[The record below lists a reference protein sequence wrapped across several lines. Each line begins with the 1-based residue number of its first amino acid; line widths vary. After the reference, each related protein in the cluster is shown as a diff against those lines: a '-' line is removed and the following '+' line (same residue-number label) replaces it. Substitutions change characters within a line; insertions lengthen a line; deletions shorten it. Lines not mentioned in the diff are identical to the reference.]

1 MQYKKTTILIL
12 KTVLIIIVG
21 TVYCFA
27 QKKNIPPP
35 PQEQPSKKKPTFLPS
50 MDSVVLP
57 PVNNPYDAQNQAN
70 IKETVK
76 QLMPAKASTSR
87 PRKYWKKI
95 NNEQCIKYKYRQGD
109 SLVYR
114 LTSTDSIVFEERP
127 ALIRKRIEYISLI
140 CDYVDDKGLMF
151 LRQILD
157 SYTATEYTKD
167 SKGDKR
173 TTHPWIGKTAYII
186 IDSTGKRHL
195 SKQADTLTAV
205 LAPGGAF
212 QPLFLLPLLGDSK
225 KCNTST
231 SEWDWLSTSLD
242 TLSENGFP
250 YPLVRHTYSFAVR
263 DVFDTLGTT
272 CRKIG
277 YAETG
282 QGSVKTITND
292 VALYMRS
299 VIQGTGFLF
308 FPNDRGYPLAG
319 MIGNNL
325 KLYLNRP
332 NTVELRGSSFTETE
346 FMLVY
351 PPLPTS
357 QKSQPKKNR

>member
-1 MQYKKTTILIL
+1 MKSIYLSALLI
-12 KTVLIIIVG
+12 KTVLIILVG

-27 QKKNIPPP
+27 QKKEGTTSPKI
-35 PQEQPSKKKPTFLPS
+35 EQPKKKASFLPS

-57 PVNNPYDAQNQAN
+57 PVRNPYDAQNQAD
-70 IKETVK
+70 IKETIK
-76 QLMPAKASTSR
+76 RLTPAKVSTNR
-87 PRKYWKKI
+87 PRKDWKKI
-95 NNEQCIKYKYRQGD
+95 DNEQCIRYKYRQGD
-109 SLVYR
+109 SLVYK
-114 LTSTDSIVFEERP
+114 LTSTDSIMFEERP
-127 ALIRKRIEYISLI
+127 TLIRKRTEYISII
-140 CDYVDDKGLMF
+140 CDYVDDRGYMF

-167 SKGDKR
+167 SKGDIR
-173 TTHPWIGKTAYII
+173 RTHPWIGKTTYII
-186 IDSTGKRHL
+186 IDSTGKRYL

-212 QPLFLLPLLGDSK
+212 QPQILLPLLGDSK
-225 KCNTST
+225 LCHTST
-231 SEWDWLSTSLD
+231 KEWDWLSTSLD
-242 TLSENGFP
+242 TLAENGYP

-263 DVFDTLGTT
+263 DVFDTLGST

-299 VIQGTGFLF
+299 MIQGTGFLF

-332 NTVELRGSSFTETE
+332 NTAELRGSSITETE

-351 PPLPTS
+351 PPISISPNKKTK
-357 QKSQPKKNR
+357 KSR

>member
-1 MQYKKTTILIL
+1 M
-12 KTVLIIIVG
+12 VG
-21 TVYCFA
+21 TVYCYA
-27 QKKNIPPP
+27 QKKNTPSPAP
-35 PQEQPSKKKPTFLPS
+35 EQPSKKKPTFLPS

-57 PVNNPYDAQNQAN
+57 PVSNPYDAKNQTSV
-70 IKETVK
+70 KETVRR
-76 QLMPAKASTSR
+76 LMPTQVSTNR
-87 PRKYWKKI
+87 PRKDWDKI

-114 LTSTDSIVFEERP
+114 LTSTDSIIFEERP
-127 ALIRKRIEYISLI
+127 ALIRKRTEYISLI

-173 TTHPWIGKTAYII
+173 NMHPWIGRTAYII
-186 IDSTGKRHL
+186 IDSTGKRYL
-195 SKQADTLTAV
+195 SKQADTLKAV

-212 QPLFLLPLLGDSK
+212 QPQFLLPLLGDSK

-231 SEWDWLSTSLD
+231 SEWDWLSTSQD

-299 VIQGTGFLF
+299 VIQGTGFFF

-332 NTVELRGSSFTETE
+332 NTAELRGTSFTETE

-351 PPLPTS
+351 PPLPTL
-357 QKSQPKKNR
+357 QKPQSKRNR